1 MTSHALAHAPMLT
14 GLLMLMLLCAPSQQ
28 CMLLAVMAHGDP
40 AAGSGAL
47 AAVLEP
53 LQAALWY
60 FAERGHPVRLKT
72 WVQGLHPGS
81 RELYVACTNA
91 VSRSDLCSEP
101 LSLFTASHIA
111 NYATYRDSL
120 VRGVLQKANML
131 SHWHLGWLL
140 DCFDMT
146 SLSVFCTS
154 DEPRTGILVASL
166 G

>member
-1 MTSHALAHAPMLT
+1 MTLHALAHAPMLT
-14 GLLMLMLLCAPSQQ
+14 GLLMLLLMLLCAPGQQ

-40 AAGSGAL
+40 AACLGAL

-60 FAERGHPVRLKT
+60 FSERGHPVRLKT

-101 LSLFTASHIA
+101 LNLFSQLLI
-111 NYATYRDSL
+111 L
-120 VRGVLQKANML
+120 PFLL
-131 SHWHLGWLL
+131 HLDIHL
-140 DCFDMT
+140 
-146 SLSVFCTS
+146 
-154 DEPRTGILVASL
+154 
-166 G
+166 